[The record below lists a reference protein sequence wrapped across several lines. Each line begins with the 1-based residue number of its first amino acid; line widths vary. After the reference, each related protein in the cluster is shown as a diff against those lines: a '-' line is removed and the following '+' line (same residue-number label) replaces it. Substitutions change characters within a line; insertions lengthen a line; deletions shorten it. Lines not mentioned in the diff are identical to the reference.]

1 MPNGC
6 HLVHGPKLAIF
17 IRETYSFSLG
27 ATPSP
32 VTTIV
37 QTPSSNYT
45 CYYVPGAA
53 FTYTTCTEDQSS
65 ALMISL
71 SIGFF
76 LALFLSF
83 LKQVPPGGKPPL
95 ANSSDDDSDDED
107 SSANSSNAGGGG
119 GDVSQGQ
126 QTTTESGTQTRVNG
140 SSSATLVQRKTSTS
154 SPSKSTTTT
163 KHKKKKKSPP
173 KPKYR
178 AGIVYAEGNYY
189 YLDFGDT
196 HIWGHALLSFVAFGT
211 LSLFSASVSQCLFPS
226 IKPWIFVFTQIILLV
241 ICCFIAMFWID
252 DPSLSIGLMVVP
264 QTDVQSTQTSNGAV
278 ATYTTSPPPFTP
290 SATNTT
296 TTAVPAGS
304 SYNAATSTS
313 VPMSQSSSMSPNM
326 TMSLYPSPTSA
337 GLANVALDDTALDAI
352 MGQVS
357 NNRSTAAFS
366 VNSNR
371 SVASIG
377 TGVGTGAGT
386 GTGAGANIA
395 SATIVGG
402 SGGLGMN
409 VGNVS
414 RVSLFSSPL
423 YQNQDPQV
431 GEKGEWIV
439 EPEEHE
445 GEEPFS
451 VKVE

>member
-1 MPNGC
+1 MD
-6 HLVHGPKLAIF
+6 VQVVSSITKLANYMPLGSYVIYTAL
-17 IRETYSFSLG
+17 ETYSFSLG
-27 ATPSP
+27 ATPTP

-45 CYYVPGAA
+45 CYYVPGAS
-53 FTYTTCTEDQSS
+53 FTYTTCTDDQAN
-65 ALMISL
+65 ALEISL
-71 SIGFF
+71 CIGFF
-76 LALFLSF
+76 LAVFLSF
-83 LKQVPPGGKPPL
+83 LKQVPPGGTPPL
-95 ANSSDDDSDDED
+95 ADTDDDSDDED
-107 SSANSSNAGGGG
+107 SSADSTGTSTGNGE
-119 GDVSQGQ
+119 VSQGQ
-126 QTTTESGTQTRVNG
+126 QTTDNSTQTRVNG
-140 SSSATLVQRKTSTS
+140 SSSGTLVQRKTSTS
-154 SPSKSTTTT
+154 KSTTATT
-163 KHKKKKKSPP
+163 THHKKKKEPA

-264 QTDVQSTQTSNGAV
+264 QTAQSTQTSNGAV
-278 ATYTTSPPPFTP
+278 PTYNPATLSPPP
-290 SATNTT
+290 AT
-296 TTAVPAGS
+296 TTAATTT

-313 VPMSQSSSMSPNM
+313 VAMSPSSSMSPNM
-326 TMSLYPSPTSA
+326 TMSFNPSPTSA
-337 GLANVALDDTALDAI
+337 GLANVALDSTAINAI

-371 SVASIG
+371 SATSISGG
-377 TGVGTGAGT
+377 TGVGSGSGA
-386 GTGAGANIA
+386 AANIA
-395 SATIVGG
+395 SGQIVGG
-402 SGGLGMN
+402 SGGLGSN

-414 RVSLFSSPL
+414 RVSLFSSPCS
-423 YQNQDPQV
+423 QNQASPV
-431 GEKGEWIV
+431 GEKGEWIA
-439 EPEEHE
+439 ESDGQE
-445 GEEPFS
+445 EEPFS